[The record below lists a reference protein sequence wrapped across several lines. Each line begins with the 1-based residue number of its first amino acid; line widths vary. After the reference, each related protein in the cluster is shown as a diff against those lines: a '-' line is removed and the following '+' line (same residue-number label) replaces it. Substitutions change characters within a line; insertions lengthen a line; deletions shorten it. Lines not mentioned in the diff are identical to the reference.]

1 VPFPALTELFA
12 AVRRVQAG
20 DREVLF
26 ALLLPGLRP
35 DDPAV
40 RGALAGWPGTHWA
53 SRAGDGWEVVLER
66 RVRPARRERWWLH
79 ALLLL
84 GTLFSTALAGATLA
98 GRDPLGLVEG
108 PVLGVTVPL
117 PTGLDPHALAS
128 GLLFALPM
136 LGVLLAHELGHYAAA
151 RRHGLDVSP
160 PFFIPAPHLISL
172 IGTFGAFIR
181 LRSPMLHRRMLMEVG
196 AAGPLAGFVLALPVA
211 AVGLAMSRAAGPLP
225 AFPGAPSL
233 VVLEGFGLRMGD
245 SLLWLVLRALFAP
258 GGGPLI
264 LHPVAVAGW
273 VGLFFTAMNLLPV
286 AQLDGGHI
294 LYALLGERWQRGVAL
309 LFFVFLVLAGWLW
322 PGWWLW
328 AVLVLAVGRGRVT
341 HPPVLD
347 PRLPLTRAQGAAGW
361 ACVALF
367 ILAFVPI
374 PIR

>member
-1 VPFPALTELFA
+1 MPFPALTELFA

-20 DREVLF
+20 DREILF
-26 ALLLPGLRP
+26 ALLLPGLGP

-40 RGALAGWPGTHWA
+40 RRALAGWPGTHWA
-53 SRAGDGWEVVLER
+53 SREGSGWELVLER

-84 GTLFSTALAGATLA
+84 GTLFSTTLAGAALA
-98 GRDPLGLVEG
+98 GRDPLGLAER
-108 PVLGVTVPL
+108 PVLGLPIPL
-117 PTGLDPHALAS
+117 PSGLDTSQLAP

-136 LGVLLAHELGHYAAA
+136 LGVLLAHELGHYVAA

-160 PFFIPAPHLISL
+160 PFFIPAPHLLSL

-181 LRSPMLHRRMLMEVG
+181 LRSPMLHRRMLMDVG

-211 AVGLAMSRAAGPLP
+211 AAGLAMSRAAGPLP
-225 AFPGAPSL
+225 AFPGSPSL

-245 SLLWLVLRALFAP
+245 SLLWMALRAVFAP
-258 GGGPLI
+258 GSGPLV
-264 LHPVAVAGW
+264 LNPVAVAGW

-294 LYALLGERWQRGVAL
+294 LYALLGARWQRGAAL
-309 LFFVFLVLAGWLW
+309 LVLGFLLLAGWLW
-322 PGWWLW
+322 PGWWVW
-328 AVLVLAVGRGRVT
+328 AVLVLLLGRGRVA

-347 PRLPLTRAQGAAGW
+347 SRLPLTRAQRAAGW
-361 ACVALF
+361 VCVVLF
-367 ILAFVPI
+367 VLTFVPV